1 MGRDTTA
8 RRRKRKPRPTQ
19 RRPGSSDLPKKADE
33 TYRFLRRAFLRVAFL
48 PPAFFRRAFFF
59 EAFLRAAIL
68 GFHPPGWIARC
79 PRAVYVVATL
89 EPNSVLSLET

>member
-1 MGRDTTA
+1 M
-8 RRRKRKPRPTQ
+8 
-19 RRPGSSDLPKKADE
+19 KADE

-68 GFHPPGWIARC
+68 GFTPLIGLLDR
-79 PRAVYVVATL
+79 PRAVCPRFPL
-89 EPNSVLSLET
+89 GDDISSPSLGT